1 VEEAM
6 KTRSALTAVLAV
18 SLLAGGLLL
27 AAGEKATLSG
37 EVIDSAC
44 YIKSGAKGVDH
55 AKCAAGCAKAGIPLA
70 LLTDDGKVVWLSSK
84 EDMESPNEMLT
95 PYAGRKVSLEGQ
107 WFERGG
113 AKLFAVEKVTPVP
126 AK

>member
-1 VEEAM
+1 M
-6 KTRSALTAVLAV
+6 QLRSALTAFLAL
-18 SLLAGGLLL
+18 SLLSISLLP
-27 AAGEKATLSG
+27 AAGEKATISG

-44 YIKSGAKGVDH
+44 YIKSGSRGADH

-70 LLTDDGKVVWLSSK
+70 LLTDEGKVIWLSSK
-84 EDMESPNEMLT
+84 EDMESPNEMLI
-95 PYAGRKVSLEGQ
+95 PYAGKKVSLEGQ

-113 AKLFAVEKVTPVP
+113 AKLFAVEKFSPAP